1 MKHFFFIILL
11 FFSCYKDKFLFNQN
25 NFVFNK
31 KHFYDI
37 YFFSFKKNI
46 FLLYEFFIHYFS
58 GEHIWSS
65 ICIYKSQNFS
75 FSTQTEQH
83 HGGAKQ
89 LERGI
94 LECCVVKA
102 K

>member
-1 MKHFFFIILL
+1 MKYFLIILL
-11 FFSCYKDKFLFNQN
+11 FFSCYQDIFLFNQN

-31 KHFYDI
+31 KYFYHI

-65 ICIYKSQNFS
+65 ICIYKSQIVR
-75 FSTQTEQH
+75 FSTQIEQH
-83 HGGAKQ
+83 HGGVKK

-94 LECCVVKA
+94 LEYCVVKA